1 MRGNFSAAPTVVRR
15 LAASRFDTLQKPSLA
30 TRQGAIEPAGRQN
43 GTRTSSARGEREKD
57 RTKMRSGEREG
68 IEQTTDG
75 VPEDFN
81 ASMYKLLHE
90 DLASHTDEDAR
101 LHYEQ
106 FGKAERRI
114 YKGPP
119 TKLDIT
125 WAKASLARVSADW
138 QAFPGANKSKVH
150 LTCMTTYQSAIA
162 EHTTTGEMER
172 AVSSFMDTT
181 KERSHLWVVDDG
193 STHDG
198 HLRQLYALKRRYGP
212 RLHLLLRNRNGGIS
226 AAKNSCI
233 KAFLATSA
241 QYLSLVDHDVEFK
254 QYGWQESYEA
264 AIDCGAGHLHLN
276 IWSTEAK
283 PGAMYTLK
291 DLPPGNN
298 YTDLQAKY
306 WWVSMQLA
314 DGREDT
320 VGAHAFLRDCDGF
333 GPVGLYYIFSRSLVT
348 MLGGYRVLP
357 HKYGHEHT
365 EYTFRAM
372 EASKY
377 LQATKDEGLPDS
389 YFTPPNHPL
398 DIWGSRLL
406 IGQQYSNN
414 PSVFTGGEKAAMLGE
429 NWDEV
434 IRKLEWMK
442 SNVNFFVELNLVDS
456 PYTHAAEHPHPNTT
470 HADSF

>member
-1 MRGNFSAAPTVVRR
+1 MGTEWRTRSDVRRCSSSGTMNNEEKKSAPHCSVRAYLGVQDRNNEGNFSVAPTVVPC
-15 LAASRFDTLQKPSLA
+15 LAASR
-30 TRQGAIEPAGRQN
+30 
-43 GTRTSSARGEREKD
+43 
-57 RTKMRSGEREG
+57 
-68 IEQTTDG
+68 
-75 VPEDFN
+75 
-81 ASMYKLLHE
+81 
-90 DLASHTDEDAR
+90 
-101 LHYEQ
+101 
-106 FGKAERRI
+106 
-114 YKGPP
+114 
-119 TKLDIT
+119 

-298 YTDLQAKY
+298 YTDLQAACRR
-306 WWVSMQLA
+306 SGGHS
-314 DGREDT
+314 GRT
-320 VGAHAFLRDCDGF
+320 CLLTRLR
-333 GPVGLYYIFSRSLVT
+333 
-348 MLGGYRVLP
+348 
-357 HKYGHEHT
+357 
-365 EYTFRAM
+365 
-372 EASKY
+372 
-377 LQATKDEGLPDS
+377 
-389 YFTPPNHPL
+389 
-398 DIWGSRLL
+398 RLW
-406 IGQQYSNN
+406 
-414 PSVFTGGEKAAMLGE
+414 P
-429 NWDEV
+429 
-434 IRKLEWMK
+434 
-442 SNVNFFVELNLVDS
+442 
-456 PYTHAAEHPHPNTT
+456 
-470 HADSF
+470 